1 VTSIIRS
8 QKKSTE
14 VIIPKS
20 TLLIWLYKHSQHR
33 DHAARQLAA
42 TTLKTGMSCSRSE
55 EGVASG
61 SSASEPSDRAIG
73 ETAKREWPETVVAM
87 EAIGETAKREWPETV
102 VAIHLHL
109 QHIRTRTHTHTRT
122 HIRTRAPSLPAGR
135 ALARSSVSGPPEC
148 PANPET
154 SELVVGE
161 YSARHAY
168 SEDTLLHR

>member
-1 VTSIIRS
+1 MITYEKPWDVTSIIRS

-109 QHIRTRTHTHTRT
+109 QHIRTRTHTHTHT
-122 HIRTRAPSLPAGR
+122 HTHTGP
-135 ALARSSVSGPPEC
+135 VSP
-148 PANPET
+148 
-154 SELVVGE
+154 
-161 YSARHAY
+161 R
-168 SEDTLLHR
+168 R